1 MSPAPF
7 SRSLEN
13 RQTAW
18 VPPPGA
24 ARTYAVSHRA
34 QRAEGDDGMSP
45 LSAGYGVILPAGNA
59 PRRWQA
65 DAILGKSL
73 RTASP

>member
-1 MSPAPF
+1 M
-7 SRSLEN
+7 
-13 RQTAW
+13 
-18 VPPPGA
+18 PPLLA
-24 ARTYAVSHRA
+24 AYTVS
-34 QRAEGDDGMSP
+34 
-45 LSAGYGVILPAGNA
+45 LPAGRA

>member
-1 MSPAPF
+1 
-7 SRSLEN
+7 
-13 RQTAW
+13 
-18 VPPPGA
+18 
-24 ARTYAVSHRA
+24 
-34 QRAEGDDGMSP
+34 MSP

-73 RTASP
+73 RTASPVAQLDSSSGFLIRRSQVRILPGTPIKSNTYVFTP

>member
-1 MSPAPF
+1 
-7 SRSLEN
+7 
-13 RQTAW
+13 
-18 VPPPGA
+18 
-24 ARTYAVSHRA
+24 
-34 QRAEGDDGMSP
+34 MSP